1 MATLPFRPPQFSD
14 DAAWLPPWLQPNH
27 SQSSMTPFLRDDDN
41 FPNSLQNVDIPKG
54 DNNLA
59 KDSNLLLSGGSIHK
73 PYNVCRLYLS
83 GEDSSPITLTPCEKV
98 LHFNLYLSTDGTS
111 SINDTSQNDYQIC

>member
-73 PYNVCRLYLS
+73 PYNV
-83 GEDSSPITLTPCEKV
+83 